1 MPKIDNTV
9 FVDGEVNSSKYISYQ
24 NGMNLK
30 KAISQAGGFT
40 PFSDRKK
47 SYVEYQNGN
56 IVATKNFLF
65 FRKYPKIKSGSKI
78 FIPTKAEKTSASG
91 ILNSVVGELLTIVTT
106 LGTLGALLK
115 N

>member
-1 MPKIDNTV
+1 M

-24 NGMNLK
+24 KNMNLK
-30 KAISQAGGFT
+30 KAVSQSGGFT
-40 PFSDRKK
+40 PISQRKK

-56 IVATKNFLF
+56 IIATKNFLF

-78 FIPTKAEKTSASG
+78 FIPSKPEKTSASG

-106 LGTLGALLK
+106 LGTLGALIK
-115 N
+115 TIN